1 MITGYSDP
9 QLIHKSLASLEDALK
24 ELITII
30 DDEPDIVELV
40 SLHLK
45 RANFRVE
52 GFLNAEDFFDYISKG
67 VPDLIILDLMLPDA
81 DGFEICKYLK
91 GRDEFASVPII
102 MLTAKGEETDKVL
115 GLELGADDYVTK
127 PFSPKELV
135 ARVKAVLRRPGT
147 IESVQK
153 IVIGNMLDIFPERH
167 EACVEGKKVDLT
179 STEFKI
185 LTLLSKKKGWVF
197 TRDQI
202 LDYLWGQE
210 KAVVDRTIDVHIK
223 HLREK
228 LGKAARFIKNIR
240 GVGYKLEE

>member
-1 MITGYSDP
+1 MVKNLVI
-9 QLIHKSLASLEDALK
+9 
-24 ELITII
+24 II

-45 RANFRVE
+45 KSGFDAK
-52 GFLNAEDFFDYISKG
+52 GFLNAEDFFDFIGKK
-67 VPDLIILDLMLPDA
+67 VPDLILLDLMLPDA
-81 DGFEICKYLK
+81 DGLEICKYLRRK
-91 GRDEFASVPII
+91 DEFVSVPII
-102 MLTAKGEETDKVL
+102 MLSAKGEETDKVL

-135 ARVKAVLRRPGT
+135 ARVKAVLRRQNK
-147 IESVQK
+147 EELLKK
-153 IVIGNMLDIFPERH
+153 IVIGDQLTIFPEKH
-167 EACVEGKKVDLT
+167 EAFVDANKIDLT

-185 LTLLSKKKGWVF
+185 LTLLASKKGWVF

-210 KAVVDRTIDVHIK
+210 KAVLDRTVDVHIK

-228 LGKAARFIKNIR
+228 LGKAAGLIKNIR